1 LYTDKNKVK
10 MPHKK
15 GADLDQLLLLPP
27 SLEDYIEANNPV
39 RVIKAF
45 VESLDIQ
52 KLRFEK
58 ARCKETGC
66 RPYHPGDLLKL
77 YIYGYINRVRT
88 SRKLEREC
96 TRNIELMW
104 LLHDL
109 RPSARTIAYF
119 RSDNKKA
126 LKLVFRQFI
135 VLTKQWG
142 LIEGKL
148 LATDGSKLRAVNSKK
163 NNYNAKKIAFHFG
176 RIDEKIQGYLDE
188 LDKQDK
194 EENGKRKEDI
204 QKTIQELQER
214 RRKYEELEKEIIESG
229 EEQISTTDEE
239 SRQLMIRG
247 QITEVAYNV
256 QTTADSKHNLII
268 DVKAINTN
276 DKKMASVMGRRA
288 KVIIGNGDFD
298 YLLDKGYHDGETIA
312 TCERHGLRTLISQPA
327 AARTGDIPTPEYYND
342 KFIYDKTTDSYQCP
356 MGETLTTN
364 GSVYNVRGS
373 NGHPMVKQ
381 YKTRFCSKCINRNK
395 CTSSAR
401 GQGRI
406 IQRSIYQE
414 AVEANNY
421 RVISEKEKYRRR
433 QEMVEHPFGVV
444 KRQWGYDHVLLKGL
458 DKVEAES
465 NLIFL
470 CYNLKRVI
478 NILGINVLIKRLKDI
493 SLFLTKMSLKT
504 PKILISNFS
513 NQENRI
519 KKWGD
524 MLIANCLKTLNLSM
538 NFHTKLNY
546 CAD

>member
-1 LYTDKNKVK
+1 

-15 GADLDQLLLLPP
+15 GTDLDQLLLLPP
-27 SLEDYIEANNPV
+27 SLEDYIAANNPV

-45 VESLDIQ
+45 VESLDIE

-77 YIYGYINRVRT
+77 YMYGYINRIRT

-104 LLHDL
+104 LMQDL
-109 RPSARTIAYF
+109 RPSSRTIAYF

-163 NNYNAKKIAFHFG
+163 NNYNAKKIALHFC
-176 RIDEKIQGYLDE
+176 RIDEKVQGYLDE

-194 EENGKRKEDI
+194 EENGNRKENI
-204 QKTIQELQER
+204 QKTIQELKER
-214 RRKYEELEKEIIESG
+214 RRKYEELEKQITTTG
-229 EEQISTTDEE
+229 EDQISTTDAE

-247 QITEVAYNV
+247 QITEVAYNI
-256 QTTADSKHNLII
+256 QTTVDSKHSLII

-288 KVIIGNGDFD
+288 KVIMGNGDFD

-327 AARTGDIPTPEYYND
+327 AARSGEIPTPEYFND

-356 MGETLTTN
+356 MGPTLTTN

-373 NGHPMVKQ
+373 KGHPMVKQ
-381 YKTRFCSKCINRNK
+381 YKTRFCSKCVNRNK

-414 AVEANNY
+414 SVEANNY

-444 KRQWGYDHVLLKGL
+444 KRQWGYDHVLMKGI

-478 NILGINVLIKRLKDI
+478 NILGVNALIKRLKEIALILAKMGLKLLEMRTPDI
-493 SLFLTKMSLKT
+493 SNL
-504 PKILISNFS
+504 
-513 NQENRI
+513 ENGI
-519 KKWGD
+519 KKWMD
-524 MLIANCLKTLNLSM
+524 MLIANCLKSLNLDLY
-538 NFHTKLNY
+538 FYEKLNY

>member
-1 LYTDKNKVK
+1 

-15 GADLDQLLLLPP
+15 GTDLEQLLLLPP

-45 VESLDIQ
+45 VESLDIE

-58 ARCKETGC
+58 ARCKDTGC

-77 YIYGYINRVRT
+77 YMYGYLNRIRT

-104 LLHDL
+104 LMHDL

-163 NNYNAKKIAFHFG
+163 NNYNAKKIALHFS

-194 EENGKRKEDI
+194 EENGNRKENI
-204 QKTIQELQER
+204 QKTIQELKER
-214 RRKYEELEKEIIESG
+214 RRKYEELEKQITTTG
-229 EEQISTTDEE
+229 EEQISTTDAE

-256 QTTADSKHNLII
+256 QTTVDSKHSLII

-288 KVIIGNGDFD
+288 KVIMGNGDMIT
-298 YLLDKGYHDGETIA
+298 Y
-312 TCERHGLRTLISQPA
+312 
-327 AARTGDIPTPEYYND
+327 
-342 KFIYDKTTDSYQCP
+342 
-356 MGETLTTN
+356 
-364 GSVYNVRGS
+364 
-373 NGHPMVKQ
+373 
-381 YKTRFCSKCINRNK
+381 
-395 CTSSAR
+395 
-401 GQGRI
+401 
-406 IQRSIYQE
+406 
-414 AVEANNY
+414 
-421 RVISEKEKYRRR
+421 
-433 QEMVEHPFGVV
+433 
-444 KRQWGYDHVLLKGL
+444 
-458 DKVEAES
+458 
-465 NLIFL
+465 
-470 CYNLKRVI
+470 
-478 NILGINVLIKRLKDI
+478 
-493 SLFLTKMSLKT
+493 
-504 PKILISNFS
+504 
-513 NQENRI
+513 
-519 KKWGD
+519 
-524 MLIANCLKTLNLSM
+524 
-538 NFHTKLNY
+538 
-546 CAD
+546 

>member
-1 LYTDKNKVK
+1 

-15 GADLDQLLLLPP
+15 GTDLDQLLLLPP

-45 VESLDIQ
+45 VESLDIE

-77 YIYGYINRVRT
+77 YMYGYINRIRT

-104 LLHDL
+104 LMQDL

-163 NNYNAKKIAFHFG
+163 NNYNAKKIALHFS
-176 RIDEKIQGYLDE
+176 RIDEKIQEYLDE

-194 EENGKRKEDI
+194 EGNGNRKENI
-204 QKTIQELQER
+204 QKTIQELKER
-214 RRKYEELEKEIIESG
+214 RRKYEELEKQITTTG
-229 EEQISTTDEE
+229 EEQISTTDAE
-239 SRQLMIRG
+239 SRQIMIRG

-256 QTTADSKHNLII
+256 QTTVDSKHSLII

-288 KVIIGNGDFD
+288 KVIMGNGDFD

-327 AARTGDIPTPEYYND
+327 AARSGEIPTSAYYND

-356 MGETLTTN
+356 MGQTLTTN

-373 NGHPMVKQ
+373 HGHPMVKQ
-381 YKTRFCSKCINRNK
+381 YKTRFCSKCVNRNK

-414 AVEANNY
+414 AVEVNNY

-478 NILGINVLIKRLKDI
+478 NILGINVLIKRLKEI
-493 SLFLTKMSLKT
+493 SLFLAKIGLKLLKIRILNFIKQEIGTK
-504 PKILISNFS
+504 
-513 NQENRI
+513 NRI
-519 KKWGD
+519 E
-524 MLIANCLKTLNLSM
+524 MLTSNCLKKLNLNE
-538 NFHTKLNY
+538 NFYVKLNY